1 MSIPFRTD
9 LKLVNGEQDGDF
21 QKIWTVEGNVTHTP
35 AGPVIEFEEVS
46 LIMEHYPV
54 KVDGK
59 YPRLRRDWSF
69 VPVRSE
75 TALLEWLADRTSDDR
90 EDWKDQILEIVR
102 DKYDEEEPIASV
114 ANLTPIAVKRLTHPP
129 AVLAGVE

>member
-59 YPRLRRDWSF
+59 YPRLRRGWLF
-69 VPVRSE
+69 VPVSNE
-75 TALLEWLADRTSDDR
+75 PATLEWITERTRDDR
-90 EDWKDQILEIVR
+90 EDWKDQILELVR
-102 DKYDEEEPIASV
+102 DKYDDEPSRTIGTLS
-114 ANLTPIAVKRLTHPP
+114 PITVKRLTHQP
-129 AVLAGVE
+129 AALAGVE